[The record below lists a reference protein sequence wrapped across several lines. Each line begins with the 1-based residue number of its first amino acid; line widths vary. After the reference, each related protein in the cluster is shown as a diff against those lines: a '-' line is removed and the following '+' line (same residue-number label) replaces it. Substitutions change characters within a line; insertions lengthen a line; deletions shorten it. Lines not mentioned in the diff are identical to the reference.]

1 MLTLAV
7 IFTLELYLWVDLG
20 LTGEVEV
27 MPVVVILLALGW
39 ASTIDAQAGYLC
51 RLGLLLALV
60 WYMGSLVRW
69 LPIMDAMYTAGV
81 TGEILGMAVLL
92 VGPLAMVLGPVFPS
106 IRRMVI

>member
-20 LTGEVEV
+20 LTGVVEI
-27 MPVVVILLALGW
+27 MPVVIILLVLGW
-39 ASTIDAQAGYLC
+39 TSTIDAKGGYLC

-69 LPIMDAMYTAGV
+69 LPIMDAMYAGGV

-92 VGPLAMVLGPVFPS
+92 VGPLAMVLGPIYPS
-106 IRRMVI
+106 VRRMLL